1 MLQTL
6 CNMYFKREAT
16 SLTITFD
23 LMPCKRIR
31 EIETST
37 ISNEFIIVKAIK
49 CLTAFIEFR
58 DQFNLNNIHL
68 VSNNLDFLY
77 SIK

>member
-6 CNMYFKREAT
+6 CNMYFKRKVT

-23 LMPCKRIR
+23 LMTCKRIR

-58 DQFNLNNIHL
+58 DQ
-68 VSNNLDFLY
+68 S
-77 SIK
+77 

>member
-23 LMPCKRIR
+23 LMTCKRIR

-37 ISNEFIIVKAIK
+37 ISNEFIIVKAIT
-49 CLTAFIEFR
+49 CLTALNLEI
-58 DQFNLNNIHL
+58 NLNFKHSFVI
-68 VSNNLDFLY
+68 VT
-77 SIK
+77 I

>member
-23 LMPCKRIR
+23 LLTCKRIR
-31 EIETST
+31 ENETST
-37 ISNEFIIVKAIK
+37 ISNEFIIVKAIT
-49 CLTAFIEFR
+49 CLTALNLEI
-58 DQFNLNNIHL
+58 NLNFKH
-68 VSNNLDFLY
+68 SFG
-77 SIK
+77 K

>member
-23 LMPCKRIR
+23 LMTCKRIR
-31 EIETST
+31 ENETST
-37 ISNEFIIVKAIK
+37 ISNEFIIVKAIT
-49 CLTAFIEFR
+49 CLTALNLEI
-58 DQFNLNNIHL
+58 NLNFKH
-68 VSNNLDFLY
+68 SFG
-77 SIK
+77 K

>member
-23 LMPCKRIR
+23 LMTCKRIR

-37 ISNEFIIVKAIK
+37 ISNEFIIVKAIT
-49 CLTAFIEFR
+49 CLTALNLEI
-58 DQFNLNNIHL
+58 NLNFKH
-68 VSNNLDFLY
+68 SFG
-77 SIK
+77 K

>member
-23 LMPCKRIR
+23 LMTCKRIR
-31 EIETST
+31 ENETST
-37 ISNEFIIVKAIK
+37 ISNEFIIVKAIT
-49 CLTAFIEFR
+49 CLTALNLEI
-58 DQFNLNNIHL
+58 NLNFKHSFGIL
-68 VSNNLDFLY
+68 T
-77 SIK
+77 I

>member
-1 MLQTL
+1 MLQTF

-23 LMPCKRIR
+23 LMTCKRIR

-37 ISNEFIIVKAIK
+37 ISNEFIIVKAIT
-49 CLTAFIEFR
+49 CLTALNLEI
-58 DQFNLNNIHL
+58 NLNFKH
-68 VSNNLDFLY
+68 SFG
-77 SIK
+77 K

>member
-23 LMPCKRIR
+23 LMTCKRIR
-31 EIETST
+31 ENETST
-37 ISNEFIIVKAIK
+37 ISNEFIIVKAIT
-49 CLTAFIEFR
+49 CLTALNLEI
-58 DQFNLNNIHL
+58 NLNFKHSFVI
-68 VSNNLDFLY
+68 VT
-77 SIK
+77 I

>member
-23 LMPCKRIR
+23 LMTCKRIR

-37 ISNEFIIVKAIK
+37 ISNECMIVKAIT
-49 CLTAFIEFR
+49 CLTALNLEI
-58 DQFNLNNIHL
+58 NLNFKH
-68 VSNNLDFLY
+68 SFG
-77 SIK
+77 K

>member
-23 LMPCKRIR
+23 LMTCKRIR

-37 ISNEFIIVKAIK
+37 ISNEFIIVKSNK
-49 CLTAFIEFR
+49 MSDCL
-58 DQFNLNNIHL
+58 
-68 VSNNLDFLY
+68 Y
-77 SIK
+77 

>member
-23 LMPCKRIR
+23 LMTCKRIR

-58 DQFNLNNIHL
+58 DQ
-68 VSNNLDFLY
+68 ST
-77 SIK
+77 

>member
-23 LMPCKRIR
+23 LMTCKRIR
-31 EIETST
+31 ENETST
-37 ISNEFIIVKAIK
+37 ISNEFIIVKAIT
-49 CLTAFIEFR
+49 CLTALNLEI
-58 DQFNLNNIHL
+58 NLNFKQH
-68 VSNNLDFLY
+68 SFG
-77 SIK
+77 K

>member
-23 LMPCKRIR
+23 LMTCKRIR

-37 ISNEFIIVKAIK
+37 ISNEFIIVKAIT
-49 CLTAFIEFR
+49 CLTALNLEI
-58 DQFNLNNIHL
+58 NLNFKHSFGI
-68 VSNNLDFLY
+68 VT
-77 SIK
+77 I

>member
-23 LMPCKRIR
+23 LMTCKRIR
-31 EIETST
+31 ENETST
-37 ISNEFIIVKAIK
+37 ISNEFIIVKAIT
-49 CLTAFIEFR
+49 CLTALNLEI
-58 DQFNLNNIHL
+58 NLNFKHSFGI
-68 VSNNLDFLY
+68 VT
-77 SIK
+77 I

>member
-23 LMPCKRIR
+23 LMTCKRIR

-37 ISNEFIIVKAIK
+37 ISNEFIIVKAIT
-49 CLTAFIEFR
+49 CLTALNLEI
-58 DQFNLNNIHL
+58 NLNLNIHL
-68 VSNNLDFLY
+68 VL
-77 SIK
+77 

>member
-23 LMPCKRIR
+23 LMNCKRIR
-31 EIETST
+31 ENETST
-37 ISNEFIIVKAIK
+37 ISNEFIIVKAIT
-49 CLTAFIEFR
+49 CLTALNLEI
-58 DQFNLNNIHL
+58 NLNFKH
-68 VSNNLDFLY
+68 SFG
-77 SIK
+77 K